1 MKNNNI
7 TTTMGDIEVN
17 YSTEMMSLYDYLG
30 KPAGSELGKMVAG
43 VAIKAG
49 VRIESHNVSNEK
61 YTGKILKYP
70 KLFLDGYFGYTTPPA
85 SSTPPTQNNIDDD
98 LLPF

>member
-17 YSTEMMSLYDYLG
+17 YSTEMMSLYEYLG
-30 KPAGSELGKMVAG
+30 KPAGPELGKMVAG
-43 VAIKAG
+43 VATKAG
-49 VRIESHNVSNEK
+49 VRIESHDVSNAK

-70 KLFLDGYFGYTTPPA
+70 KLFLDSYFGNTTPPTP
-85 SSTPPTQNNIDDD
+85 STSPTQNNTDDD